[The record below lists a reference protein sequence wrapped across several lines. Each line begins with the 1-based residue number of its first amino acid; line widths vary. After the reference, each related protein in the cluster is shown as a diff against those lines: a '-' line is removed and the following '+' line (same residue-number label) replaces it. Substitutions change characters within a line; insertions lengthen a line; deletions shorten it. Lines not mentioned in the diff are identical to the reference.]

1 MKVLVISDTHGK
13 EQYLEQVLEKVRPL
27 DLVIH
32 LGDFDGGEEYIQM
45 ISPCPVE
52 MVSGN
57 NDFFN
62 GLPRDKMIQV
72 GKYNIMMTHGHRYN
86 VYSGTGTLKE
96 LARENHAD
104 IVMYGHTHVPLIDLS
119 DSVWVINPGS
129 IALPRQQ
136 GRIPTYIIM
145 ELDDKGEVHFTLNY
159 VK

>member
-13 EQYLEQVLEKVRPL
+13 EQYLEQILDKITPL

-62 GLPRDKMIQV
+62 GLPRDKMIQI
-72 GKYNIMMTHGHRYN
+72 GKYSIMITHGHRYN
-86 VYSGTGTLKE
+86 VYSGTATLKE
-96 LARENHAD
+96 VARENHAD

-129 IALPRQQ
+129 IALPRQH
-136 GRIPTYIIM
+136 GRIPTYIIL
-145 ELDDKGEVHFTLNY
+145 EIDDKGEIHFALNY